1 MENKILEFLRSEED
15 ERFVI
20 FEVTQSA
27 ADIEKNI
34 INLELSRID
43 KKYQDC
49 IVLER
54 EFPSGMF
61 GRGFIFT
68 PELTFEELKNMYES
82 AALISYIEKKLQLK
96 KVAITSESILDYCD
110 KRKAQLLQDYDSVNS
125 YRSPNMRD
133 KKQKE
138 LKLQIENAIA
148 NGDKKQWLIELS
160 VKSIDNYNLWENKIQ
175 YAGNDKSCWWSGKG
189 CYQKSSSWFGNLQ
202 DSRQGLAIYFYRKAD
217 ETNNTGYGEIHNDI
231 EWTLSGRLW
240 AVKDNNN
247 CLQFFNN
254 YYKFGE
260 KSELLHVLGL
270 DSPASVEV
278 DDNIYINDH
287 TVFYYDDD
295 NDSLNTS
302 FIMDNCENFFDD
314 YCEEEEEELEEE
326 LTDSEILE
334 NFENEYYSAEEGN
347 LLIPSEYEVNLI
359 IARIQSGNVQVYYE
373 RFENFVDT
381 YDIVFENKNLAFTT
395 FWDSAFSSII
405 KFFDYV
411 YHYNL
416 EPAVGIVTNRQW
428 NVRPWQDALVEIL
441 R

>member
-1 MENKILEFLRSEED
+1 MKNKILEFLESEED
-15 ERFVI
+15 ERLVT
-20 FEVTQSA
+20 FESNLST
-27 ADIEKNI
+27 DEIEKNI

-54 EFPSGMF
+54 EFPGGLF
-61 GRGFIFT
+61 GRGYIFS
-68 PELTFEELKNMYES
+68 PGLSFEELKAMYES
-82 AALISYIEKKLQLK
+82 ASLISYIEKKLQLK

-138 LKLQIENAIA
+138 LKLQVENAIA
-148 NGDKKQWLIELS
+148 TGNKKQWLIELS
-160 VKSIDNYNLWENKIQ
+160 VKSIDNYNLWKNKIQ
-175 YAGNDKSCWWSGKG
+175 FAGNDKSCWWTGKG

-202 DSRQGLAIYFYRKAD
+202 ESRQASAIYFYRKAD

-270 DSPASVEV
+270 DNQTSVEV
-278 DDNIYINDH
+278 NENIFINDH
-287 TVFYYDDD
+287 NIFYYNDD
-295 NDSLNTS
+295 NNSLNTS
-302 FIMDNCENFFDD
+302 FIIDNCENFFDD
-314 YCEEEEEELEEE
+314 YYEEEECEEEEE

-334 NFENEYYSAEEGN
+334 DFENERYSADEGN
-347 LLIPSEYEVNLI
+347 LFIPDEDEVNLI
-359 IARIQSGNVQVYYE
+359 IAGIQTGNMRVYYG

-381 YDIVFENKNLAFTT
+381 YDIVFENKNLAFAT
-395 FWDSAFSSII
+395 FWDSDFSNII
-405 KFFDYV
+405 KFFDYI
-411 YHYNL
+411 YHYNFEL
-416 EPAVGIVTNRQW
+416 SVGVIANRQW
-428 NVRPWQDALVEIL
+428 CERPWQDALVEIL